1 MEKNKQPLISVI
13 VPIYNVETYLPFCI
27 NSILASTY
35 TNLEVI
41 LVDDGSTDS
50 SSMICDDFQAKDPRC
65 KVIHQTNYG
74 LSAARNTGLKE
85 VTGEYISFI
94 DGDDYIHPQM
104 YETLYQ
110 AIKKDDYTFSM
121 IFGKKVY
128 NHNTY
133 QKDTIYIGNTNIEYQ
148 TINQYQLFQ
157 NLYGRGTDELHYQ
170 VVWNKLYRADII
182 KDIFFEKT
190 GTEDTEYNNRV
201 YLRSQK
207 AILVKKELYFWVQR
221 PTSITHQPLNAN
233 YIDRMNS
240 YYLCFN
246 QLQLAIAKYQAFCL
260 EKMYKTI
267 VNVRFHAQKTSY
279 KTQANITCKKLKD
292 KTFSSFI
299 KNKELEVHR
308 KLGLLLFYYIP
319 LSYTFFMKIVELS
332 VILHNKKK

>member
-1 MEKNKQPLISVI
+1 MEENKQPLISVI

-35 TNLEVI
+35 TNLEII

-50 SSMICDDFQAKDPRC
+50 SSRICDDFQAKDPRC
-65 KVIHQTNYG
+65 KVIHQMNFG
-74 LSAARNTGLKE
+74 LSAARNTGLKY

-104 YETLYQ
+104 YKTLYH
-110 AIKKDDYTFSM
+110 AIKKGDYTFSM

-133 QKDTIYIGNTNIEYQ
+133 QKDIIYIENTNIEYQ

-157 NLYGRGTDELHYQ
+157 NLYGRGKEELQYQ

-207 AILVKKELYFWVQR
+207 AILVEKEFYFWVQR
-221 PTSITHQPLNAN
+221 PTSITHQPINDN
-233 YIDRMNS
+233 YIDRINS
-240 YYLCFN
+240 YYLSFK
-246 QLQLAIAKYQAFCL
+246 QIPLDMHKYQALCL
-260 EKMYKTI
+260 EKMYKTMI
-267 VNVRFHAQKTSY
+267 NVRYHAQYTNYQIK
-279 KTQANITCKKLKD
+279 ANTTCKKIKD
-292 KTFSSFI
+292 ETLNSFV
-299 KNKELEVHR
+299 KNKELEIHR
-308 KLGLLLFYYIP
+308 KLGLILFYYIP
-319 LSYTFFMKIVELS
+319 LSYTLFMKIIELS
-332 VILHNKKK
+332 ISLRNKK